1 MNNKELISVAT
12 LAVALLFANN
22 ATAEIDFSKFPP
34 EVQAMM
40 KAKLARDGY
49 KQQLKTLPADSYRG
63 GDKDKLK
70 QIAKDEFARLYPN
83 QKILAT
89 RIQMDGW
96 ERYTDKRWS
105 TGSNSWYMVNY
116 STIQVLVAAPKNNKT
131 AVLYPVNITKDHTKN
146 DKIEVDAKSDRKTN
160 AIFLQEIPIK
170 NIR

>member
-1 MNNKELISVAT
+1 MKKKSLVSIAAFSAFLII
-12 LAVALLFANN
+12 ANP
-22 ATAEIDFSKFPP
+22 AIAEIDFSKFPP

-70 QIAKDEFARLYPN
+70 QIAKEEFARLYPN

-116 STIQVLVAAPKNNKT
+116 STIQVLVAAPKDNKT

-160 AIFLQEIPIK
+160 AIFLQEIPIN
-170 NIR
+170 NIK